1 MASLQD
7 EFQSENDG
15 APNGKL
21 PAGIYAMRIWNEAE
35 RFGWIGKGK
44 KVHIGNMIYI
54 YTRILRYC
62 LLSNF
67 SCGVVYG
74 ELDIDRQI
82 QLK

>member
-44 KVHIGNMIYI
+44 KVHIGN
-54 YTRILRYC
+54 TDTQV
-62 LLSNF
+62 LSLVNF
-67 SCGVVYG
+67 SCGVVHG

-82 QLK
+82 QRK

>member
-54 YTRILRYC
+54 YIHGYSGTV
-62 LLSNF
+62 
-67 SCGVVYG
+67 SCQFFLWGG
-74 ELDIDRQI
+74 TW
-82 QLK
+82 

>member
-54 YTRILRYC
+54 YIYTDTQV
-62 LLSNF
+62 LSLVKF
-67 SCGVVYG
+67 FLWGG
-74 ELDIDRQI
+74 IW
-82 QLK
+82 